1 MIPRQPLRLTQ
12 IAARFALHAALLAVL
27 CAACAATAHAGDAT
41 IVYHK
46 VFPGSDPEFVE
57 IRVGQVQGATWDI
70 RQIADAADPQPLDIR
85 PALRAK
91 IFALA
96 AALNNF
102 DGVDLNVHRRLA
114 NLGQKTFRYERDG
127 VVHETTFN
135 YTMDSNASQ
144 LLEIFE
150 GFTRQQV
157 DLLSIEHSMKYDR
170 LGINDALM
178 QFEDD
183 LNERTLPQPDALL
196 PALDKIAADSR
207 FLNLAR
213 ERARSLAERIRAATG
228 APPASAPSPPAAPG
242 AQRSRGPAPQR

>member
-1 MIPRQPLRLTQ
+1 MTPRRPLRPTQ
-12 IAARFALHAALLAVL
+12 ICARIALLAALLAAL
-27 CAACAATAHAGDAT
+27 CIACAATARAADAT
-41 IVYHK
+41 IVFRK
-46 VFPGSDPEFVE
+46 TFVGSTPEFVE
-57 IRVGQVQGATWDI
+57 IRIGQVQGATWDI
-70 RQIADAADPQPLDIR
+70 RQLADPTDPQPLEIR

-91 IFALA
+91 IFQLA

-102 DGVDLNVHRRLA
+102 DGVQLDVHRRLA

-135 YTMDSNASQ
+135 YTTDSTASQ

-150 GFTRQQV
+150 GLARQQV
-157 DLLSIEHSMKYDR
+157 DLQAIEHSMRYDR

-178 QFEDD
+178 QFEAD
-183 LNERTLPQPDALL
+183 LDQRSLPEPDALL

-213 ERARSLAERIRAATG
+213 ERARSLAQRIRASQNLPPATAP
-228 APPASAPSPPAAPG
+228 APPSA
-242 AQRSRGPAPQR
+242 PAPQP

>member
-1 MIPRQPLRLTQ
+1 MIPRRPLRLTQ
-12 IAARFALHAALLAVL
+12 IAARIALLAML
-27 CAACAATAHAGDAT
+27 CAACVATARAGDGT
-41 IVYHK
+41 IVYRK
-46 VFPGSDPEFVE
+46 VFPSSDPEYVE
-57 IRVGQVQGATWDI
+57 IRVGQAQGATWDI
-70 RQIADAADPQPLDIR
+70 RQIADPADPQPLEIR

-114 NLGQKTFRYERDG
+114 NLGQKTFRYESGG

-135 YTMDSNASQ
+135 YTMDQNASQ

-157 DLLSIEHSMKYDR
+157 DLIAIEHSMKYDR

-183 LNERTLPQPDALL
+183 LNERNLPEPDALL

-213 ERARSLAERIRAATG
+213 ERARSLAERIRTTTG
-228 APPASAPSPPAAPG
+228 APPASAPAPPAAQTP
-242 AQRSRGPAPQR
+242 AAPAPQL